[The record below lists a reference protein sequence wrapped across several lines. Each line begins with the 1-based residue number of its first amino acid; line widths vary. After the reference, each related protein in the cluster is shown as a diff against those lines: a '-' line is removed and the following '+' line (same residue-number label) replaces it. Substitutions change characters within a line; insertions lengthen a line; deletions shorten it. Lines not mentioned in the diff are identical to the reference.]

1 MKDTIH
7 YQIGQ
12 QIGDFTISSYDQNE
26 SRYTL
31 TCRCGK
37 TSKGASDHV
46 TKKIS
51 RLLSEGFV
59 ACQSCTFDY
68 KKKIEIERVTNNV
81 MYSFKDVYRE
91 YVNKSKK
98 RNIEFNLSLEDCYL
112 LFNKPCHYC
121 DDAPNNCRIRHNGY
135 KVYYQGLDRINNDQG
150 YTIDN
155 VVPCCKYC
163 NSFKMDRS
171 QKEFIEHVNRVFKK
185 VQRLSPEGEYTQ
197 ASGNG
202 KHPTEIEGEDI
213 V

>member
-26 SRYTL
+26 GCYIL
-31 TCRCGK
+31 TCKCGK

-51 RLLSEGFV
+51 RLLAEGYV
-59 ACQSCTFDY
+59 ACQSCTFNY
-68 KKKIEIERVTNNV
+68 KKKLEEERASNDV

-91 YVNKSKK
+91 YVNKAKK
-98 RNIEFNLSLEDCYL
+98 RGINFELPLEECFKLFDRPCY
-112 LFNKPCHYC
+112 YC
-121 DDAPNNCRIRHNGY
+121 GDAPNNCRVRHNGY
-135 KVYYQGLDRINNDQG
+135 KVYYQGLDRLNNNKG
-150 YTIDN
+150 YIENN

-163 NSFKMDRS
+163 NSFKMDRTE
-171 QKEFIEHVNRVFKK
+171 QEFMEHVSRVFKK
-185 VQRLSPEGEYTQ
+185 VQRLSPQGEYTQ

-202 KHPTEIEGEDI
+202 KHPTYEGEDI